1 MPIVH
6 KIHLT
11 CLALFLLGG
20 CSWQSPHSNRAVLA
34 AVDEHLGNIDK
45 PASGQ
50 SQVEPQQA
58 VAPSPGGPVSNPA
71 AEQISRGDGPLMGP
85 IPTSAPPQESGSKSI
100 SLNFQDADIHEVVEV
115 ILGSMLKQNY
125 IIDSGVSGT
134 ISTNT
139 PKGIAQGDLLTVL
152 ESLLRINNAVLTREG
167 ALYRIVPGNKALTGT
182 SGALFSQLGYSI
194 DIIQLQYIST
204 TEVQKI
210 LQPILSEGAVLYAD
224 EQRNLLMIA
233 GTLAERRRYQ
243 QMVQMFDVD
252 WMQGMSI
259 GLFPLKYVEPRDLEI
274 ELNKILGGERDR
286 LLNGLVRLVALER
299 LNALLVVTAS
309 APALAQVES
318 WITRLDIAS
327 DQSAP
332 RLFVYRLQNAKAT
345 DIADLLNDI
354 FSGNNQTGSNNKQP
368 ELAPGTQPVTLTSP
382 TPAAAVDPMLT
393 TASATAPLASSGG
406 AASGA
411 QTGISVASVGE
422 NARIMADQTNNA
434 LVVLASPREYEII
447 ESAIKKLDVIPL
459 QVMIEATI
467 VEVSLQDSLE
477 YGVEWFFKH
486 GAGSKSGIG
495 RLDLGAVGLNATAPS
510 FSFALTDGGGDV
522 RAVINALATESQ
534 LTVLSS
540 PNLMV
545 LDNQT
550 ASINVGDEIPIPSRQ
565 STSNL
570 DSLAP
575 TVNEIEYRSTG
586 VTMTVTPRVNAGGL
600 ITMEIEQEVS
610 DAVATSSSELN
621 APTIQQRKIATVVA
635 IQSGSTVVLG
645 GLIRTS
651 KSVGDSGVPY
661 VRKIPLLGK
670 LFGQTTDSGR
680 RTELLILITPRAI
693 NNDRE
698 AQAITREFRDKLRGL
713 AGDNSFQVKY

>member
-1 MPIVH
+1 MFF
-6 KIHLT
+6 
-11 CLALFLLGG
+11 LFLLLSG
-20 CSWQSPHSNRAVLA
+20 CSWQSPHSNQAVLA

-45 PASGQ
+45 PIP
-50 SQVEPQQA
+50 EQA
-58 VAPSPGGPVSNPA
+58 APA
-71 AEQISRGDGPLMGP
+71 AVQPTKSMPAEPGVPTGVEKLSDG
-85 IPTSAPPQESGSKSI
+85 SGRVIGNLAGSLDKSEAADQSI

-125 IIDSGVSGT
+125 MIDAGVSGT

-139 PKGIAQGDLLTVL
+139 PRGVARADLLPVL
-152 ESLLRINNAVLTREG
+152 ESLLRINGAVLTREG
-167 ALYRIVPGNKALTGT
+167 ELYRIVPGNKALTGT
-182 SGALFSQLGYSI
+182 SGELFSSSGYSI
-194 DIIQLQYIST
+194 DIVQLEYIST
-204 TEVQKI
+204 TELQKI
-210 LQPILSEGAVLYAD
+210 LQPIISDGAVLYAD

-243 QMVQMFDVD
+243 QMVEVFDVD

-259 GLFPLKYVEPRDLEI
+259 GLFPLKYVEPRDLEA
-274 ELNKILGGERDR
+274 ELKNILGGERDR
-286 LLNGLVRLVALER
+286 VLNGLARLVPLER

-318 WITRLDIAS
+318 WINRLDIAS

-332 RLFVYRLQNAKAT
+332 RLFVYRLQNAKAE
-345 DIADLLNDI
+345 DMADLLNDI
-354 FSGNNQTGSNNKQP
+354 FSESKQNSLASNP
-368 ELAPGTQPVTLTSP
+368 VDLAPGTQPVTLATPDQSLP
-382 TPAAAVDPMLT
+382 DAGSEPMASAQVVITPAVNSAA
-393 TASATAPLASSGG
+393 AGGSGQ
-406 AASGA
+406 S
-411 QTGISVASVGE
+411 GISVAAVGE

-486 GAGSKSGIG
+486 GKGSKSGIG
-495 RLDLGAVGLNATAPS
+495 QLDLGGAGLSATAPA
-510 FSFALTDGGGDV
+510 FSFALTDGAGDV

-540 PNLMV
+540 PNLVV

-550 ASINVGDEIPIPSRQ
+550 AAINVGDEIPIPSRQ
-565 STSNL
+565 STSNF

-575 TVNEIEYRSTG
+575 TVNEIEYRNTG
-586 VTMTVTPRVNAGGL
+586 VTMTVTPRVNSGGL
-600 ITMEIEQEVS
+600 VTMEIEQEVS
-610 DAVATSSSELN
+610 DAVATTSSELN

-651 KSVGDSGVPY
+651 KSVGESGVPY
-661 VRKIPLLGK
+661 FRKLPLFGK
-670 LFGQTTDSGR
+670 VFGQTTDFGR

-713 AGDNSFQVKY
+713 AGDNGFRVNY